1 MTLPKVQPM
10 WIWLKNFK
18 NKIVINNGTFESFLN
33 SIVSVCSIDAG
44 RVKTFQATY
53 SNIKETIDNQR
64 MSVSGVDEDE
74 EGIDLVKFKN
84 AYNLSSKV
92 ISVMQ
97 EIYDKLIEQTGV

>member
-1 MTLPKVQPM
+1 MEVIKYLILFLILIISTLISTQFIEPNKKAKV
-10 WIWLKNFK
+10 
-18 NKIVINNGTFESFLN
+18 
-33 SIVSVCSIDAG
+33 
-44 RVKTFQATY
+44 
-53 SNIKETIDNQR
+53 NIKETIDTQR

-74 EGIDLVKFKN
+74 EGVDLVKFKN